1 MSDLGHDPVREPRPK
16 RIKIDVAC
24 DTCRTRKVKCDGIRP
39 SCGNCARKL
48 ALQGTCKY
56 SQSTTSS
63 GPKPIA
69 GSRQGEP
76 GSESQESFITPSRPS
91 SNAFAGSNRGG
102 RARPTQPVVVD
113 TPRRASLARQAQD
126 SDPGNNS
133 SPRALSTGSRAPA
146 SVHTHSPSVIDSMTA
161 VVDEGTTTREYF
173 GSSSAGSFA
182 TQIKKAIDARL
193 GHGVSVPPNQAPPLP
208 TYKGATPTPQ
218 NTITDA
224 YKVLPTR
231 RQADH
236 LLGVYWLYVD
246 PLYPF
251 LDKARWE
258 KSYRAIF
265 DGVATAIDE
274 QIFLASLNVI
284 FALSSQLIESQDPDQ
299 REESSRVYFDRAQG
313 LLPLN
318 TWEPASIEL
327 LQYLLLTS
335 QYLQSTERPH
345 QTWMVVGSAVRIAQ
359 GIGLHLSET
368 SAEHSDPKERE
379 LLRRIWYGCVLMDR
393 MVSVTHGRPAMI
405 STYVASTVPLPV
417 TSIDGP
423 EAATGALDS
432 SSTDATFFVKSVQL
446 YELIHRTIQSL
457 YYGARCKSV
466 LAFNDGGNSSSG
478 NNNKTDLGMVM
489 QFDAALDK
497 WDRGLPGQLRWTYS
511 QPRDQVTHRQAVV
524 LYIRFLHARILLLRP
539 VLASFCLSSQG
550 GELVQSTESLEVRT
564 LKECAIMCVSTAQKI
579 ISVLLKYQAI
589 DGSIGYLPAWWYRV
603 YYVYTAATVLIAAKL
618 RPEVLPEPDFNQT
631 WGEAMS
637 ILRDHERFGQSA
649 RRCGTALQLL
659 SAKIQQPEAP
669 RPSTQAVET
678 NTNQQ
683 SLQTLGQLTGPQM
696 EEDFSFGSGDVNQMG
711 LQYLDFDV
719 NNLTWL
725 NDMQAAWELLNN
737 EG

>member
-24 DTCRTRKVKCDGIRP
+24 DTCRTRKVKCDGRRP

-56 SQSTTSS
+56 SQSATSS
-63 GPKPIA
+63 GPKPITD
-69 GSRQGEP
+69 SRQGEP
-76 GSESQESFITPSRPS
+76 GSESQGSFITPSRPS

-102 RARPTQPVVVD
+102 RAGPTQPVVVD

-126 SDPGNNS
+126 SDPGDIS
-133 SPRALSTGSRAPA
+133 SPRALSIGSRAPA

-173 GSSSAGSFA
+173 A
-182 TQIKKAIDARL
+182 
-193 GHGVSVPPNQAPPLP
+193 HPLP
-208 TYKGATPTPQ
+208 PYKGTTPTPQ
-218 NTITDA
+218 NTINDA

-236 LLGVYWLYVD
+236 LLGMYWLYVD

-265 DGVATAIDE
+265 DGVATTIDE

-284 FALSSQLIESQDPDQ
+284 FALSSQLVESQDPDQ

-368 SAEHSDPKERE
+368 SAEHCDPKERE

-405 STYVASTVPLPV
+405 STYVASTVPLPN
-417 TSIDGP
+417 TPIDRP
-423 EAATGALDS
+423 EAATGVLDS

-466 LAFNDGGNSSSG
+466 LASNDGGDSGDANNS
-478 NNNKTDLGMVM
+478 KTDLEMVM

-511 QPRDQVTHRQAVV
+511 QPRDQVTQRQAVV

-550 GELVQSTESLEVRT
+550 GELVQSAESLEVRT

-631 WGEAMS
+631 WGKPCQSSEIMRGLGNPPEDAGQ
-637 ILRDHERFGQSA
+637 RFSCFLP
-649 RRCGTALQLL
+649 R
-659 SAKIQQPEAP
+659 SSNP
-669 RPSTQAVET
+669 RPL
-678 NTNQQ
+678 NQGHKQ
-683 SLQTLGQLTGPQM
+683 
-696 EEDFSFGSGDVNQMG
+696 
-711 LQYLDFDV
+711 
-719 NNLTWL
+719 
-725 NDMQAAWELLNN
+725 
-737 EG
+737 

>member
-1 MSDLGHDPVREPRPK
+1 
-16 RIKIDVAC
+16 
-24 DTCRTRKVKCDGIRP
+24 
-39 SCGNCARKL
+39 
-48 ALQGTCKY
+48 
-56 SQSTTSS
+56 
-63 GPKPIA
+63 
-69 GSRQGEP
+69 
-76 GSESQESFITPSRPS
+76 
-91 SNAFAGSNRGG
+91 
-102 RARPTQPVVVD
+102 
-113 TPRRASLARQAQD
+113 
-126 SDPGNNS
+126 
-133 SPRALSTGSRAPA
+133 
-146 SVHTHSPSVIDSMTA
+146 MTA

-393 MVSVTHGRPAMI
+393 
-405 STYVASTVPLPV
+405 
-417 TSIDGP
+417 
-423 EAATGALDS
+423 
-432 SSTDATFFVKSVQL
+432 
-446 YELIHRTIQSL
+446 
-457 YYGARCKSV
+457 
-466 LAFNDGGNSSSG
+466 
-478 NNNKTDLGMVM
+478 
-489 QFDAALDK
+489 
-497 WDRGLPGQLRWTYS
+497 
-511 QPRDQVTHRQAVV
+511 
-524 LYIRFLHARILLLRP
+524 
-539 VLASFCLSSQG
+539 
-550 GELVQSTESLEVRT
+550 
-564 LKECAIMCVSTAQKI
+564 
-579 ISVLLKYQAI
+579 
-589 DGSIGYLPAWWYRV
+589 
-603 YYVYTAATVLIAAKL
+603 
-618 RPEVLPEPDFNQT
+618 
-631 WGEAMS
+631 
-637 ILRDHERFGQSA
+637 
-649 RRCGTALQLL
+649 
-659 SAKIQQPEAP
+659 
-669 RPSTQAVET
+669 
-678 NTNQQ
+678 
-683 SLQTLGQLTGPQM
+683 
-696 EEDFSFGSGDVNQMG
+696 
-711 LQYLDFDV
+711 
-719 NNLTWL
+719 
-725 NDMQAAWELLNN
+725 
-737 EG
+737 